1 MNVSLT
7 PSDTTLQTV
16 RLLINGEWVE
26 SQSSEWYD
34 IVNPATQQVLAKV
47 PFATASEVDAAIAAA
62 QRAFQTWKLTPIGA
76 RMRIMLKLQ
85 ALIREHSKRIAA
97 VLSAEQGKTIA
108 DAEGDIFR
116 GLEVVEHACSIG
128 TLQMGEFAEN
138 VAGGVD
144 TYTLRQ
150 PIGVCAG
157 ITPFNFPAM
166 IPLWMFP
173 MAIACGNTFVLKPS
187 EQDPLST
194 MHLVELAIEA
204 GVPAGVLNVVHGGKD
219 VVDAL
224 CTHKDIKA
232 VSFVGSTAVGTHVYD
247 LAGRHGKRVQSMMG
261 AKNHA
266 VVLPDANRE
275 QTLNALV
282 GAGFGAAG
290 QRCMA
295 TSAVVLVG
303 AAKQWLPEL
312 KALAQKLKV
321 NAGSEPGTDVG
332 PVISKR
338 AKARILELIESGV
351 QQGAK
356 LELDGRGIS
365 VPGFEQGNF
374 VGPTLF
380 SGVTTDMRIYTE
392 EIFGPVLVVLEVD
405 TLDQAIALVNAN
417 PFGNGTGLFTQSGA
431 AARKFQS
438 EIDVG
443 QVGINIPIPVPV
455 PFFSFTGSR
464 GSKLGDLGPYGKQVV
479 QFYTQTKTVTARW
492 FDDDSVNDGVNTT
505 INLR

>member
-1 MNVSLT
+1 M
-7 PSDTTLQTV
+7 PITLPQLIDGHWQTSQAHE
-16 RLLINGEWVE
+16 LIEVT
-26 SQSSEWYD
+26 D
-34 IVNPATQQVLAKV
+34 PATQEVIALAPK
-47 PFATASEVDAAIAAA
+47 ATAEEI
-62 QRAFQTWKLTPIGA
+62 
-76 RMRIMLKLQ
+76 
-85 ALIREHSKRIAA
+85 EAA
-97 VLSAEQGKTIA
+97 VNGAQKAFLAWREVPVSERARLMLRYQHLLKAHHDELAEILAAETGKTFA
-108 DAEGDIFR
+108 DAKGDVWR
-116 GLEVVEHACSIG
+116 GIEVAEHAANIAS
-128 TLQMGEFAEN
+128 LMMGETMEN
-138 VAGGVD
+138 VARGID
-144 TYTLRQ
+144 TASWMQ
-150 PIGVCAG
+150 PLGVCLG

-173 MAIACGNTFVLKPS
+173 MAIVCGNTFVLKPS

-194 MHLVELAIEA
+194 MMLVELALEA

-247 LAGRHGKRVQSMMG
+247 LAGKHGKRVQSMMG

-275 QTLNALV
+275 HTLNALV

-295 TSAVVLVG
+295 TSVVVLVG
-303 AAKQWLPEL
+303 AAKQWLPDL

-338 AKARILELIESGV
+338 AKARILELIESGIKE
-351 QQGAK
+351 GAK
-356 LELDGRGIS
+356 LELDGRDVK
-365 VPGFEQGNF
+365 VPGYEQGNF

-380 SGVTTDMRIYTE
+380 SGVTTDMQIYTQ

-492 FDDDSVNDGVNTT
+492 FDDNSVNDGVNTT